1 MAFSSADLVEGAT
14 FPEVMQEG
22 RLAAVFPFVA
32 TFPTVKFMLRVRVPN
47 TSDYGSSKLATFYPV
62 IEVLPVRA
70 GLEADDE
77 ARSNTDWLLRHAGR
91 SISVQ
96 LGGLRVSKVETEGG
110 RLTIHCSAVGPRLV
124 LAGGSQQLLRER
136 SKAATAPRW
145 AFHTPSPAP
154 QLETEARQQIR
165 ETSAELS
172 PSKLNPEQAA
182 NVPLNEPRPSPA
194 QAQRIP
200 LISHRSRSPRPLST
214 HAREFKGFKR
224 PPPASQPGK
233 REEKRRRFPSP
244 QASAQAGPSHATVVM
259 NRIAQTRP
267 FPHPTSVRPP
277 PPSSSDL
284 QRGEPVTV
292 HLAGN
297 PTSVPAPRDGPG
309 RQYLPSPSTYFSSRD
324 TIESPFLTQES
335 MNVEDIDLHRTSQ
348 PAPTPFQPSHP
359 SSPKAAV
366 AHQEPELPEPLP
378 PRPRVPPQPPVVAP
392 GRRLSV
398 GAAPVPTPEF
408 QRSRSSSSAAA
419 DRAARRATILA
430 RKAELSAQLRD
441 LEEQDFQERLVAEST
456 VQLPSEVQTHELAAG
471 YSASKPKATLAK
483 TEQEPPKK
491 EKWTYTPLGALV
503 SGTTR
508 HVMGVI
514 QRVDPAKETRGGDW
528 ALHMYIRDPTNNEA
542 DDTAVTVFRQEAEIQ
557 NQPFHIGQAVL
568 FRNLKITPWNN
579 RPKGHAYRTPASE
592 WCILLGGKKT
602 VQGGQPQPHPVCQD
616 EITRL
621 KALAKWY
628 REAGGTAPG
637 PQNTT
642 DTSTSRLS
650 SKRRALGEV
659 TPGDFFDATVK
670 IMHVHTRDT
679 YATTHARPKYELYI
693 TDGTVNPQP
702 THNFHNVDIGTPPG
716 ALMCLTV
723 FSNVDEASER
733 LFKYGA
739 ILHFKNMNANRYRGQ
754 GDLELK
760 WSDKVTGEQ
769 LDKGWKNKRCYP
781 VEADKPEAI
790 EIEERIKALK
800 AAHSRGE
807 TVAPLSHQHQYAQTN
822 AVQTLPSAPRPVR
835 TISTALMTKFT
846 DEASHPRSTVA
857 QILANTTAP
866 NRFRTLARVKTIHS
880 RDAKGSAKG
889 DLAVLWCKRCNNTF
903 AKDHCQTCNDRS
915 MKNAEVRWQLLLVLE
930 PERANGEETP
940 PDCAAVVVL
949 DGDDAAAILPALPP
963 LAPGPNEVARLRKR
977 ISGYEKFK
985 KPVEDLLLG
994 PDVNGERT
1002 PPLIDWTVESY
1013 ASGPNGQLD
1022 HLCFRVFG
1030 MRSGS

>member
-1 MAFSSADLVEGAT
+1 MAFSSDDLVEGVT

-70 GLEADDE
+70 GPEADDE

-91 SISVQ
+91 NISVQ
-96 LGGLRVSKVETEGG
+96 LGGLRISKVETEGG

-124 LAGGSQQLLRER
+124 LAGGSRQLLRER

-182 NVPLNEPRPSPA
+182 TVPLNEPRPSPA
-194 QAQRIP
+194 QAQRVP
-200 LISHRSRSPRPLST
+200 LTSHRSRSPRPLST
-214 HAREFKGFKR
+214 HAREFKSFKR
-224 PPPASQPGK
+224 PPPASEPGK
-233 REEKRRRFPSP
+233 REEKRQRFPSP
-244 QASAQAGPSHATVVM
+244 QASAQAGPSRVTMVTH
-259 NRIAQTRP
+259 RIAQTRP
-267 FPHPTSVRPP
+267 FPHPTS
-277 PPSSSDL
+277 
-284 QRGEPVTV
+284 
-292 HLAGN
+292 
-297 PTSVPAPRDGPG
+297 
-309 RQYLPSPSTYFSSRD
+309 
-324 TIESPFLTQES
+324 
-335 MNVEDIDLHRTSQ
+335 
-348 PAPTPFQPSHP
+348 PSHP

-366 AHQEPELPEPLP
+366 TRQEPELPESPP
-378 PRPRVPPQPPVVAP
+378 PRLRVSPEPPVVTP

-398 GAAPVPTPEF
+398 GASPVPTPEV
-408 QRSRSSSSAAA
+408 QRSRFSSSAAA

-430 RKAELSAQLRD
+430 RKAELLAQLRD
-441 LEEQDFQERLVAEST
+441 LEEQDVQERLVADSR
-456 VQLPSEVQTHELAAG
+456 VQLASEVQTHELAAG
-471 YSASKPKATLAK
+471 YTPAEVRRAAEERIRQANAARLAQEAAKEDERAVEASRL
-483 TEQEPPKK
+483 EEPFTVG
-491 EKWTYTPLGALV
+491 KWTYTPLGALV

-528 ALHMYIRDPTNNEA
+528 ALHIYIRDPTSSEG

-602 VQGGQPQPHPVCQD
+602 VPGGQPQPHPIYQD

-628 REAGGTAPG
+628 REAGGTASG
-637 PQNTT
+637 RQHTT

-650 SKRRALGEV
+650 SKRRTLGEV

-679 YATTHARPKYELYI
+679 YATTQARSKYELYI

-739 ILHFKNMNANRYRGQ
+739 ILHFKNVNANRYRGQ

-769 LDKGWKNKRCYP
+769 LDKGWKDKRCFP

-807 TVAPLSHQHQYAQTN
+807 TLATPSHQHQHAQTS
-822 AVQTLPSAPRPVR
+822 AVQTLPSAPRPVP
-835 TISTALMTKFT
+835 TISSALMTKFT

-866 NRFRTLARVKTIHS
+866 NRFRTLARVKAIHS

-930 PERANGEETP
+930 PEHADGEETP

-949 DGDDAAAILPALPP
+949 DGDEAAAILPALPP

-977 ISGYEKFK
+977 ISGYDKFK
-985 KPVEDLLLG
+985 KPVQDLLLG

-1030 MRSGS
+1030 MRSGG